1 MVSTCGAGAMLY
13 VLPMLLGRTY
23 DMRTDKV
30 GIDIFRQEDID
41 EAEKNP
47 VINPE
52 VHSSYM
58 TIEESQ
64 EKRDFLG
71 ISGELGIKVSSGLL
85 DIRGAGEYLRDTSNA
100 ENSVEILIK
109 ITFITQSLQLN
120 LDAKPMEYWKLMD
133 PKKVGTHVVS
143 KLIYGGQMFASV
155 NYVASKHQYLE
166 DIKGEVEAAISKS
179 GAFDI
184 NAQAD
189 LQKLTQNISSKAKME
204 MDYFANVPL
213 SGVPTTISGLGELVE
228 KFKEL
233 VEQVNNGKGVI
244 ICAELRPLEE
254 FDDKFTF
261 LKNNMLL
268 NALEEFNYLF
278 DNLREAKSLLRSLV
292 NSLPETVSEAFLRK
306 IMDFSERLS
315 NVLDKFYEVIGNLN
329 LEEGSEQ
336 LAPAEE
342 AFDLNSDIEGDNR
355 YTKEVKQLI
364 NENTIPTSLRG
375 IYTHWGKRACGHK
388 ASDVL
393 YIGYMASFVEEG
405 IGAGTNYQC
414 LPENP
419 NLKLDPDATG
429 LDKRTTKLGG
439 IRYKNMTVFKGNG
452 KRIEGK
458 VAACTVCETPLRP
471 VVKMFPGATVC
482 PNDWVQEYTGYIVG
496 NYHGMMRS
504 EFACVNFDPDTY
516 DFKTKAKGDPA
527 ILPVKM
533 GTNDGGNKYRA
544 EAALPCVVCSK

>member
-1 MVSTCGAGAMLY
+1 MLY

-23 DMRTDKV
+23 DLRTDKV

-47 VINPE
+47 IINPE

-58 TIEESQ
+58 TIEDSQ

-85 DIRGAGEYLRDTSNA
+85 DIRGAGESNCA
-100 ENSVEILIK
+100 VKFGRQANGILESYGPQESGNSRRNK
-109 ITFITQSLQLN
+109 
-120 LDAKPMEYWKLMD
+120 
-133 PKKVGTHVVS
+133 TH
-143 KLIYGGQMFASV
+143 LWGQMYGSV
-155 NYVASKHQYLE
+155 NYVASKPQYFQ

-184 NAQAD
+184 KAQAD

-204 MDYFANVPL
+204 LNYFANVPL

-228 KFKEL
+228 KFKKL
-233 VEQVNNGKGVI
+233 VQQVNNGKGVI
-244 ICAELRPLEE
+244 LCAELTPLAE

-268 NALEEFNYLF
+268 NALEDFNYLF
-278 DNLREAKSLLRSLV
+278 DDLREAKSLLRSLV

-315 NVLDKFYEVIGNLN
+315 NVLEKFHEVIGNLN

-336 LAPAEE
+336 LTPAEE

-355 YTKEVKQLI
+355 YTKEIKQLI
-364 NENTIPTSLRG
+364 SENNEEDDPNKPRG

-439 IRYKNMTVFKGNG
+439 IRYMNMTVFKGNG

-471 VVKMFPGATVC
+471 VVKMFPGG
-482 PNDWVQEYTGYIVG
+482 DY
-496 NYHGMMRS
+496 
-504 EFACVNFDPDTY
+504 TY
-516 DFKTKAKGDPA
+516 DFKTKAKGDPL

-533 GTNDGGNKYRA
+533 GKNDGGNKYRA
-544 EAALPCVVCSK
+544 DASLPCVVCSK